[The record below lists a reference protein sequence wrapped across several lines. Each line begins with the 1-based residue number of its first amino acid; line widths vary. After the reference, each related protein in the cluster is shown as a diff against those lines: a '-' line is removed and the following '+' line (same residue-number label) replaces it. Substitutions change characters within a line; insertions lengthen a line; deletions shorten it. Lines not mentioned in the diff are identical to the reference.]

1 MQSTVW
7 LAVILLAWASAQ
19 QVGAQEAPAK
29 TPLPAVSVRTIG
41 PAAAGH
47 GARYSAEL
55 QPFKQ
60 VDVACKVGGYIQE
73 ILQVRGADGQQRN
86 VQGGDRVVKGT
97 VLARVR
103 EVDYVVKR
111 DEVRAQ
117 LAEAQAA
124 REQVKAQLAE
134 AQAARARAAAELAA
148 AQAAF
153 EKATFD
159 FERARNLFATQSLTK
174 ADYDTAKANVDSAQ
188 AKVEAARAQQ
198 AQAQASEASVKA
210 QAQGTQAKMEGA
222 RAQLEEAEIALR
234 DSVLKAPFDAVVVKR
249 SIEVGTLVG
258 AGTVVFTLADT
269 AALKAVFGVPA
280 LLVTRLRVG
289 RPLTLSFEA
298 LPGAEFRGPITRIDP
313 AADAKSRVFDVE
325 VTLPNPQDQLKIGF
339 IGALEIGE
347 EQGTGALPVVPMTA
361 VMRPKEDPTGYAVFV
376 VHEQDGKPV
385 ARLRK
390 VKLGDTVGNM
400 IAIVDGVQLGER
412 VITTGAAQV
421 VDGAPVQIMP

>member
-1 MQSTVW
+1 MQSNVW
-7 LAVILLAWASAQ
+7 LALVLLAWASAQ
-19 QVGAQEAPAK
+19 QVEAQEGSAQK
-29 TPLPAVSVRTIG
+29 PLRAVSVHTIG

-60 VDVACKVGGYIQE
+60 VEVAFKVGGYIQE
-73 ILQVRGADGQQRN
+73 ILQMWGTDGQQRH

-111 DEVRAQ
+111 DEAKAQ

-134 AQAARARAAAELAA
+134 AHAARARAAAQLAA

-153 EKATFD
+153 EKARFD
-159 FERARNLFATQSLTK
+159 FERARNLFASQSLTK
-174 ADYDTAKANVDSAQ
+174 ADYDTAKAAFEEAQ
-188 AKVEAARAQQ
+188 ARVDDARAQQ
-198 AQAQASEASVKA
+198 EQAQASEARVKA
-210 QAQGTQAKMEGA
+210 QAQGAQARAEGA
-222 RAQLEEAEIALR
+222 RAKLEEAEIALR

-258 AGTVVFTLADT
+258 AGIVAFTLADT

-313 AADAKSRVFDVE
+313 AADTKSRVFDVE

-347 EQGTGALPVVPMTA
+347 ERSTGAPPVVPMTA
-361 VMRPKEDPTGYAVFV
+361 IVRPKEDPTGYAVFV
-376 VHEQDGKPV
+376 VQEQDGKHV
-385 ARLRK
+385 ARVRK
-390 VKLGDTVGNM
+390 VKPGDTVGNM

>member
-1 MQSTVW
+1 MQSNVW
-7 LAVILLAWASAQ
+7 LAIVLLAWASAQ
-19 QVGAQEAPAK
+19 QVEAQEGSAQK
-29 TPLPAVSVRTIG
+29 PLRAVSVYTIG

-60 VDVACKVGGYIQE
+60 VEVAFKVGGYIQE
-73 ILQVRGADGQQRN
+73 ILQMWGTDGQQRH

-111 DEVRAQ
+111 DEAKAQ

-134 AQAARARAAAELAA
+134 AHAARARAAAQLAA

-153 EKATFD
+153 EKARFD
-159 FERARNLFATQSLTK
+159 FERARNLFASQSLTK
-174 ADYDTAKANVDSAQ
+174 ADYDTAKAAFEEAQ
-188 AKVEAARAQQ
+188 ARVDDARAQQ
-198 AQAQASEASVKA
+198 EQAQASEARVKA
-210 QAQGTQAKMEGA
+210 QAQGAQARAEGA
-222 RAQLEEAEIALR
+222 RAKLEEAEIALR

-258 AGTVVFTLADT
+258 AGIVAFTLADT

-313 AADAKSRVFDVE
+313 AADTKSRVFDVE

-347 EQGTGALPVVPMTA
+347 ERSTGALPVVPMTA
-361 VMRPKEDPTGYAVFV
+361 IVRPKEDPTGYAVFV
-376 VHEQDGKPV
+376 VQEQDGKHV
-385 ARLRK
+385 ARVRK
-390 VKLGDTVGNM
+390 VKPGDTVGNM

>member
-1 MQSTVW
+1 MQSNVW
-7 LAVILLAWASAQ
+7 LAIVLLAWASAQ
-19 QVGAQEAPAK
+19 QVEAQEGSAQK
-29 TPLPAVSVRTIG
+29 PLRAVSVHTIG

-60 VDVACKVGGYIQE
+60 VEVAFKVGGYIQE
-73 ILQVRGADGQQRN
+73 ILQMWGADGQQRH

-111 DEVRAQ
+111 DEAKAQ

-134 AQAARARAAAELAA
+134 AHAARARAAAQLAA

-153 EKATFD
+153 EKARFD
-159 FERARNLFATQSLTK
+159 FERARNLFASQSLTK
-174 ADYDTAKANVDSAQ
+174 ADYDTAKAAFEEAQ
-188 AKVEAARAQQ
+188 ARVDDARAQQ
-198 AQAQASEASVKA
+198 EQAQASEARVKA
-210 QAQGTQAKMEGA
+210 QAQGAQARAEGA
-222 RAQLEEAEIALR
+222 RAKLEEAEIALR

-258 AGTVVFTLADT
+258 AGIVAFTLADT

-313 AADAKSRVFDVE
+313 AADTKSRVFDVE

-339 IGALEIGE
+339 IGAVEIGE
-347 EQGTGALPVVPMTA
+347 ERSTGALPVVPMTA
-361 VMRPKEDPTGYAVFV
+361 IVRPKEDPTGYAVFV
-376 VHEQDGKPV
+376 VQEQDGKHV
-385 ARLRK
+385 ARVRK
-390 VKLGDTVGNM
+390 VNPGDTVGNM

>member
-7 LAVILLAWASAQ
+7 LAVVLLAWASAQ
-19 QVGAQEAPAK
+19 QVGAQEEPAK
-29 TPLPAVSVRTIG
+29 KPLPAVSVHTIG

-60 VDVACKVGGYIQE
+60 VEVAFKVGGYIQE
-73 ILQVRGADGQQRN
+73 ILQVRGTDGQQRH

-111 DEVRAQ
+111 DEARAQ

-124 REQVKAQLAE
+124 RAQVKAQLAE
-134 AQAARARAAAELAA
+134 AQAARARATAQLAA
-148 AQAAF
+148 AQAAL
-153 EKATFD
+153 EKASFD

-174 ADYDTAKANVDSAQ
+174 ADYDTAKANFDGAQ

-198 AQAQASEASVKA
+198 AQAQASEAVVKA
-210 QAQGTQAKMEGA
+210 QAQGTQAKVEGA
-222 RAQLEEAEIALR
+222 RAQLEEAEIAWR
-234 DSVLKAPFDAVVVKR
+234 DSALKAPFDGVVVKR

-258 AGTVVFTLADT
+258 AGTVAFTLADT

-347 EQGTGALPVVPMTA
+347 ERGTGALPVVPMTA
-361 VMRPKEDPTGYAVFV
+361 IMRPKEDPTGYAVFV
-376 VHEQDGKPV
+376 VQEHDGKHV

-390 VKLGDTVGNM
+390 VKPGDTVGNM

-412 VITTGAAQV
+412 VITAGAAQV
-421 VDGAPVQIMP
+421 VDGAPVQIIP

>member
-7 LAVILLAWASAQ
+7 LAIILLAWASAQ
-19 QVGAQEAPAK
+19 QAGAQEEQTK
-29 TPLPAVSVRTIG
+29 KPLPAVSVRTIG
-41 PAAAGH
+41 PYATGG

-60 VDVACKVGGYIQE
+60 VDLAFKVGGYIQE
-73 ILQVRGADGQQRN
+73 ILQVPGVDGQKRN
-86 VQGGDRVVKGT
+86 VQEGDRIVKGT
-97 VLARVR
+97 VLAQVR
-103 EVDYVVKR
+103 EIDYVVKR
-111 DEVRAQ
+111 NEAKAQ
-117 LAEAQAA
+117 LAEAQAT

-134 AQAARARAAAELAA
+134 AQAARERATAQLAVD
-148 AQAAF
+148 QAAR
-153 EKATFD
+153 EKARLD
-159 FERARNLFATQSLTK
+159 FERSRNLFATQSLTK
-174 ADYDTAKANVDSAQ
+174 ADYDTAKANFEGAQ

-198 AQAQASEASVKA
+198 VQAQASEAGVKA
-210 QAQGTQAKMEGA
+210 QSQGSQAKVEGA

-234 DSVLKAPFDAVVVKR
+234 DSALKAPFDAVVLKR

-258 AGTVVFTLADT
+258 TGTGAFTLADT
-269 AALKAVFGVPA
+269 ASLKAVFGVPA
-280 LLVTRLRVG
+280 LMVPRLQMG

-298 LPGAEFRGPITRIDP
+298 LPGVEFRGPITRISP

-347 EQGTGALPVVPMTA
+347 DRGAGAVPVVPMTA
-361 VMRPKEDPTGYAVFV
+361 IMRPKEDPAGYAVFV
-376 VHEQDGKPV
+376 VQEHDGKHV

-412 VITTGAAQV
+412 VIATGATQV

>member
-1 MQSTVW
+1 MQCNVW
-7 LAVILLAWASAQ
+7 LAIVLLAWASAQ
-19 QVGAQEAPAK
+19 QVEAQEGSAQK
-29 TPLPAVSVRTIG
+29 PLRAVSVHTIG

-60 VDVACKVGGYIQE
+60 VEVAFKVGGYIQE
-73 ILQVRGADGQQRN
+73 ILQMRGTDGQQRH
-86 VQGGDRVVKGT
+86 VHGGDRVVKGT

-111 DEVRAQ
+111 DEAKAQ

-134 AQAARARAAAELAA
+134 AQAARARAAAQLAA

-153 EKATFD
+153 EKARFD

-174 ADYDTAKANVDSAQ
+174 ADYDTAKAAFEEAQ
-188 AKVEAARAQQ
+188 ARVDDARAQQ
-198 AQAQASEASVKA
+198 AQAQASEARVKA
-210 QAQGTQAKMEGA
+210 QAQGAQARAEGA
-222 RAQLEEAEIALR
+222 RAKLEEAEIALR

-258 AGTVVFTLADT
+258 AGIVAFTLADT

-313 AADAKSRVFDVE
+313 AADTKSRVFDVE

-347 EQGTGALPVVPMTA
+347 ERSTGALPVVPMTA
-361 VMRPKEDPTGYAVFV
+361 IVRPKEDPTGYAVFV
-376 VHEQDGKPV
+376 VQEQDGKHV
-385 ARLRK
+385 ARVRK
-390 VKLGDTVGNM
+390 VKPGDTVGNM

>member
-1 MQSTVW
+1 MQSTIW
-7 LAVILLAWASAQ
+7 LAVILLAWANAQ

-29 TPLPAVSVRTIG
+29 TPLPAVSVYTIG

-60 VDVACKVGGYIQE
+60 VDVAFKVGGYIQE
-73 ILQVRGADGQQRN
+73 ILQMRGVDGQQRN
-86 VQGGDRVVKGT
+86 VQAGDRVVKGT

-111 DEVRAQ
+111 DEARAQ

-124 REQVKAQLAE
+124 REQVKAQRAE
-134 AQAARARAAAELAA
+134 AQAAYARATAELAA
-148 AQAAF
+148 AQVAF
-153 EKATFD
+153 EKASLD

-174 ADYDTAKANVDSAQ
+174 ADYDTAKANFDGTQARVD
-188 AKVEAARAQQ
+188 AARAQQ
-198 AQAQASEASVKA
+198 AQAQANEAVVKA
-210 QAQGTQAKMEGA
+210 QSLGIQAKVEGA

-234 DSVLKAPFDAVVVKR
+234 DSALKAPFDAVVVKR
-249 SIEVGTLVG
+249 SIEVGSLVG
-258 AGTVVFTLADT
+258 AGTVAFTLADT

-280 LLVTRLRVG
+280 ILVTRLRVG

-313 AADAKSRVFDVE
+313 TADAKSRVFDVE

-339 IGALEIGE
+339 IGALEIDE
-347 EQGTGALPVVPMTA
+347 ERGTGALPVVPLTA
-361 VMRPKEDPTGYAVFV
+361 IMRPREDPTGYAVFV
-376 VHEQDGKPV
+376 VQERDGKHV

-390 VKLGDTVGNM
+390 VKPGGTVGDM

-421 VDGAPVQIMP
+421 VDGAPVQIIP

>member
-1 MQSTVW
+1 MQSNVW
-7 LAVILLAWASAQ
+7 LAIVLLAWASAQ
-19 QVGAQEAPAK
+19 QVEAQEGSAQK
-29 TPLPAVSVRTIG
+29 PLRAVSVHTIG

-60 VDVACKVGGYIQE
+60 VEVAFKVGGYIQE
-73 ILQVRGADGQQRN
+73 ILQMWGTDGQQRH

-111 DEVRAQ
+111 DEAKAQ

-134 AQAARARAAAELAA
+134 AHAARARAAAQLAA

-153 EKATFD
+153 EKARFD
-159 FERARNLFATQSLTK
+159 FERARNLFASQSLTK
-174 ADYDTAKANVDSAQ
+174 ADYDTAKAAFEEAQ
-188 AKVEAARAQQ
+188 ARVDDARAQQ
-198 AQAQASEASVKA
+198 EQAQASEARVKA
-210 QAQGTQAKMEGA
+210 QAQGAQARAEGA
-222 RAQLEEAEIALR
+222 RAKLEEAEIALR

-258 AGTVVFTLADT
+258 AGIVAFTLADT

-298 LPGAEFRGPITRIDP
+298 RPGAEFRGPITRIDP
-313 AADAKSRVFDVE
+313 AADTKSRVFDVE

-347 EQGTGALPVVPMTA
+347 ERSTGALPVVPMTA
-361 VMRPKEDPTGYAVFV
+361 IVRPKEDPTGYAVFV
-376 VHEQDGKPV
+376 VQEQDGKHV
-385 ARLRK
+385 ARVRK
-390 VKLGDTVGNM
+390 VKPGDTVGNM

>member
-1 MQSTVW
+1 MQSNVW
-7 LAVILLAWASAQ
+7 LAIVLLAWASAQ
-19 QVGAQEAPAK
+19 QVEAQEGSAQK
-29 TPLPAVSVRTIG
+29 PLRAVSVYTIG

-60 VDVACKVGGYIQE
+60 VEVAFKVGGYIQE
-73 ILQVRGADGQQRN
+73 ILQMWGTDGQQRH

-111 DEVRAQ
+111 DEAKAQ

-134 AQAARARAAAELAA
+134 AQAARARAAAQLAA

-153 EKATFD
+153 EKARFD
-159 FERARNLFATQSLTK
+159 FERARNLFASQSLTK
-174 ADYDTAKANVDSAQ
+174 ADYDTAKAAFEEAQ
-188 AKVEAARAQQ
+188 ARVDDARAQQ
-198 AQAQASEASVKA
+198 EQAQASEARVKA
-210 QAQGTQAKMEGA
+210 QAQGAQARAEGA
-222 RAQLEEAEIALR
+222 RAKLEEAEIALR

-258 AGTVVFTLADT
+258 AGIVAFTLADT

-313 AADAKSRVFDVE
+313 AADTKSRVFDVE

-347 EQGTGALPVVPMTA
+347 ERSTGALPVVPMTA
-361 VMRPKEDPTGYAVFV
+361 IVRPKEDPTGYAVFV
-376 VHEQDGKPV
+376 VQEQDGKHV
-385 ARLRK
+385 ARVRK
-390 VKLGDTVGNM
+390 VKPGDTVGNM

>member
-1 MQSTVW
+1 MPSNMW
-7 LAVILLAWASAQ
+7 LAIVLLAWASAQ
-19 QVGAQEAPAK
+19 QVGAQEEPAK
-29 TPLPAVSVRTIG
+29 KPLPAVSVHTIG

-60 VDVACKVGGYIQE
+60 VEVAFKVGGYIQE

-111 DEVRAQ
+111 DEARAQ

-124 REQVKAQLAE
+124 RAQVKAQLAE
-134 AQAARARAAAELAA
+134 AQAARARAAAQLAA

-153 EKATFD
+153 EKARFD

-174 ADYDTAKANVDSAQ
+174 ADYDTAKANVDGAQ

-198 AQAQASEASVKA
+198 AQAQASEARVKA
-210 QAQGTQAKMEGA
+210 QAQGAQARAEGA
-222 RAQLEEAEIALR
+222 RAKLEEAEIALR

-258 AGTVVFTLADT
+258 AGIVAFTLADT

-313 AADAKSRVFDVE
+313 AADTKSRVFDVE

-347 EQGTGALPVVPMTA
+347 ERSTGALPVVPMTA
-361 VMRPKEDPTGYAVFV
+361 IVRPKEDPTGYAVFV
-376 VHEQDGKPV
+376 VQEQDGKHV
-385 ARLRK
+385 ARVRK
-390 VKLGDTVGNM
+390 VKPGDTVGNM

-412 VITTGAAQV
+412 VITTGAVQV

>member
-1 MQSTVW
+1 MQCNVW
-7 LAVILLAWASAQ
+7 LAIVLLAWASAQ
-19 QVGAQEAPAK
+19 QVEAREGSAQK
-29 TPLPAVSVRTIG
+29 PLPAVSVHTIG

-60 VDVACKVGGYIQE
+60 VEVAFKVGGYIQE
-73 ILQVRGADGQQRN
+73 ILQMWGTDGQQRH

-111 DEVRAQ
+111 DEAKAQ

-134 AQAARARAAAELAA
+134 AQAARARAAAQLAA

-153 EKATFD
+153 EKARFD
-159 FERARNLFATQSLTK
+159 FERARNLFASQSLTK
-174 ADYDTAKANVDSAQ
+174 ADYDTAKAAFEEAQ
-188 AKVEAARAQQ
+188 ARVDDARAQQ
-198 AQAQASEASVKA
+198 EQAQASEARVKA
-210 QAQGTQAKMEGA
+210 QAQGAQARAEGA
-222 RAQLEEAEIALR
+222 RAKLEEAEIALR

-258 AGTVVFTLADT
+258 AGIVAFTLADT

-313 AADAKSRVFDVE
+313 AADTKSRVFDVE

-347 EQGTGALPVVPMTA
+347 ERSTGALPVVPMTA
-361 VMRPKEDPTGYAVFV
+361 IVRPKEDPTGYAVFV
-376 VHEQDGKPV
+376 VQEQDGKHV
-385 ARLRK
+385 ARVRK
-390 VKLGDTVGNM
+390 VKPGDTVGNM

>member
-1 MQSTVW
+1 MQCNVW
-7 LAVILLAWASAQ
+7 LAIVLLAWASAQ
-19 QVGAQEAPAK
+19 QVEAQEGSAQK
-29 TPLPAVSVRTIG
+29 PLRAVSVHTIG

-60 VDVACKVGGYIQE
+60 VEVAFKVGGYIQE
-73 ILQVRGADGQQRN
+73 ILQMWGTDGQQRH

-111 DEVRAQ
+111 DEAKAQ

-134 AQAARARAAAELAA
+134 AHAARARAAAQLAA

-153 EKATFD
+153 EKARFD
-159 FERARNLFATQSLTK
+159 FERARNLFASQSLTK
-174 ADYDTAKANVDSAQ
+174 ADYDTAKAAFEEAQ
-188 AKVEAARAQQ
+188 ARVDDARAQQ
-198 AQAQASEASVKA
+198 EQAQASEARVKA
-210 QAQGTQAKMEGA
+210 QAQGAQARAEGA
-222 RAQLEEAEIALR
+222 RAKLEEAEIALR

-258 AGTVVFTLADT
+258 AGIVAFTLADT

-313 AADAKSRVFDVE
+313 AADTKSRVFDVE

-347 EQGTGALPVVPMTA
+347 ERSTGALPVVPMTA
-361 VMRPKEDPTGYAVFV
+361 IVRPKEDPTGYAVFV
-376 VHEQDGKPV
+376 VQEQDGKHV
-385 ARLRK
+385 ARVRK
-390 VKLGDTVGNM
+390 VKPGDTVGNM

>member
-1 MQSTVW
+1 MQSNVW
-7 LAVILLAWASAQ
+7 LAIVLLAWASAQ
-19 QVGAQEAPAK
+19 QVEAQEGSAQK
-29 TPLPAVSVRTIG
+29 PLRAVSVHTIG

-60 VDVACKVGGYIQE
+60 VEVAFKVGGYIQE
-73 ILQVRGADGQQRN
+73 ILQMWGTDGQQRH

-111 DEVRAQ
+111 DEAKAQ

-134 AQAARARAAAELAA
+134 AQAARARAAAQLAA

-153 EKATFD
+153 EKARFD
-159 FERARNLFATQSLTK
+159 FERARNLFASQSLTK
-174 ADYDTAKANVDSAQ
+174 ADYDTAKAAFEEAQ
-188 AKVEAARAQQ
+188 ARVDDARAQQ
-198 AQAQASEASVKA
+198 EQAQASEARVKA
-210 QAQGTQAKMEGA
+210 QAQGAQARAEGA
-222 RAQLEEAEIALR
+222 RAKLEEAEIALR

-258 AGTVVFTLADT
+258 AGIVAFTLADT

-313 AADAKSRVFDVE
+313 AADTKSRVFDVE

-347 EQGTGALPVVPMTA
+347 ERSTGALPVVPMTA
-361 VMRPKEDPTGYAVFV
+361 IVRPKEDPTGYAVFV
-376 VHEQDGKPV
+376 VQEQDGKHV
-385 ARLRK
+385 ARVRK
-390 VKLGDTVGNM
+390 VKPGDTVGNM